1 MSKDE
6 ILSQEQIDA
15 ILGEA
20 LGFTDS
26 APAPAPAPVKT
37 SPAQPPTAEP
47 VPGPAP
53 QQSAPVRQA
62 APAPPDDATQ
72 VMLTTLAKRV
82 ERVEATLERMAQ
94 LDTVVSATS
103 DSVTKLEHEFR
114 AILRQLQAI
123 GGQVEGIVGD
133 LNSTLGYRA
142 QETFACKSC
151 QVQRQVAARIKCT
164 DCGEESWWGWWP
176 QRQ

>member
-1 MSKDE
+1 MSKDD

-20 LGFTDS
+20 LGITNS

-37 SPAQPPTAEP
+37 SPAQPPTSAP
-47 VPGPAP
+47 APGPAP

-62 APAPPDDATQ
+62 APAPPNDATQ
-72 VMLTTLAKRV
+72 VMVTTLAKRV
-82 ERVEATLERMAQ
+82 EHLEATLERMAR
-94 LDTVVSATS
+94 LDTAVSATS

-114 AILRQLQAI
+114 AILHQLQSI
-123 GGQVEGIVGD
+123 GGQVERIVGD

-151 QVQRQVAARIKCT
+151 LVQRQVAARIKCT

-176 QRQ
+176 QRP